1 VRRGDPLVT
10 TRTHVL
16 GLLASIDHLVY
27 ATPDLEL
34 GIREVENLLGIRA
47 TAGGQHPGRG
57 TRNAVIALGPA
68 AYLEIIGPDPGQTTP
83 AWPRWFGIDNLE
95 RSALVTWAAKTDDLD
110 RMQRVALANGI
121 PIGEV
126 RSGSRRRSDG
136 VLLSWRLTEPS
147 NGPDNGV
154 IPFFIDWG
162 ASPHPSQT
170 SAQGAMLTEL
180 RAEHPDSERM
190 QRSLRVL
197 GLHMAVTPSHQ
208 PALIAIVDG
217 RHGRVEL
224 R

>member
-1 VRRGDPLVT
+1 
-10 TRTHVL
+10 VL
-16 GLLASIDHLVY
+16 ALLSSVDHLVY
-27 ATPDLEL
+27 ATPDLER
-34 GIREVENLLGIRA
+34 GIREVESLLGVRA

-68 AYLEIIGPDPGQTTP
+68 AYLEIIGPDPDQATP
-83 AWPRWFGIDNLE
+83 TSPRWFGIDNLE
-95 RSALVTWAAKTDDLD
+95 RSTLVTWAAKTDDVD
-110 RMQRVALANGI
+110 RAHRVAVANGI

-136 VLLSWRLTEPS
+136 ILLSWRLTEPA
-147 NGPDNGV
+147 NDKDNGM

-180 RAEHPDSERM
+180 RAEHPDSERV
-190 QRSLRVL
+190 QRSLRML
-197 GLHMAVTPSHQ
+197 GLHMAVTLGPR

-217 RHGRVEL
+217 RHGHVEL

>member
-1 VRRGDPLVT
+1 
-10 TRTHVL
+10 VL
-16 GLLASIDHLVY
+16 ALLSSVDHLVY
-27 ATPDLEL
+27 ATPDLER
-34 GIREVENLLGIRA
+34 GIREVESLLGVRA

-68 AYLEIIGPDPGQTTP
+68 AYLEIIGPDPDQATP
-83 AWPRWFGIDNLE
+83 TSPRWFGIDNLE
-95 RSALVTWAAKTDDLD
+95 RSTLVTWAAKTDDVD
-110 RMQRVALANGI
+110 RAHRVAVANGI

-136 VLLSWRLTEPS
+136 ILLSWRLTEPA
-147 NGPDNGV
+147 NDKDNGM

-170 SAQGAMLTEL
+170 SAQGAMLTEV
-180 RAEHPDSERM
+180 RAEHPDSERV
-190 QRSLRVL
+190 QRSLRML
-197 GLHMAVTPSHQ
+197 GLHMAVTPGPQ
-208 PALIAIVDG
+208 LALIAIVDG

>member
-10 TRTHVL
+10 TRPHVL
-16 GLLASIDHLVY
+16 ALLSSVDHLVY
-27 ATPDLEL
+27 ATPDLER
-34 GIREVENLLGIRA
+34 GIREVESLLGVRA

-68 AYLEIIGPDPGQTTP
+68 AYLEIIGPDPDQATP
-83 AWPRWFGIDNLE
+83 TSPRWFGIDNLE
-95 RSALVTWAAKTDDLD
+95 RSTLVTWAAKTDDVD
-110 RMQRVALANGI
+110 RAHRVAVANGI

-136 VLLSWRLTEPS
+136 ILLSWRLTEPA
-147 NGPDNGV
+147 NDKDNGV

-180 RAEHPDSERM
+180 RAEHPDSERV
-190 QRSLRVL
+190 QRSLRML
-197 GLHMAVTPSHQ
+197 GLHMAVTLGPR

-217 RHGRVEL
+217 RHGHVEL